1 MLQHIVL
8 HLSFVLRCLVCIAIP
23 PHICCSISCFICD
36 VCSMSYAHSNSTST
50 YATAYR
56 ASSVVCFVMSCVLL
70 TNNDGAA
77 APLSC
82 HSCLCTTLL
91 FSLPLSLSLA
101 PSLSHCLSVS
111 MHPVSLRSCEMCWIP
126 LAWSTVGQ
134 YVRLSICHCFS
145 VLMSCVHSNSP
156 STYAAAYRA
165 SSVVCVAMSC
175 ILLTSNHGAAAPLPC
190 HSCLCIV
197 LSCSLSSPLSRSL
210 SLSLCLCHSL
220 SVSLSLCL
228 SVSL

>member
-1 MLQHIVL
+1 MAIPPAHMLQHIVL

-23 PHICCSISCFICD
+23 QHICCSISCFICD

-70 TNNDGAA
+70 TNNHGAA

-111 MHPVSLRSCEMCWIP
+111 LSLR
-126 LAWSTVGQ
+126 L
-134 YVRLSICHCFS
+134 
-145 VLMSCVHSNSP
+145 
-156 STYAAAYRA
+156 
-165 SSVVCVAMSC
+165 
-175 ILLTSNHGAAAPLPC
+175 
-190 HSCLCIV
+190 
-197 LSCSLSSPLSRSL
+197 
-210 SLSLCLCHSL
+210 SL
-220 SVSLSLCL
+220 SVSAYSFVMCVFDVLCT
-228 SVSL
+228 